1 MRHFIRFL
9 MLWLTF
15 TGFFSCKQDNFDRN
29 LLSKGET
36 LSLRYPARA
45 LSVLDSIRFPE
56 TMSRENYCRY
66 LIQMTVIRFALDKDV
81 SRDSLMPDAVGIF
94 EKQED
99 FKNAALAEFSLG
111 CINTHQQKLEMAAHH
126 MDAASA
132 LAAKTAD
139 PALLA
144 MISQHQGDLR
154 VKSSKTTE
162 AIPYLR
168 KAVHFY
174 HQASMDYPESANA
187 SSRLAKA
194 FSMVQNRDSAL
205 FYGYRACEL
214 AKKHNDVE
222 GEALAMQGIGDLEW
236 HSGRYGQAE
245 KAYLKALAVSESP
258 VNKVRGFVNLAI
270 LNYEQEKTG
279 PVKNYV
285 RQLESTINLVRDP
298 YLLVS
303 TYQFLKEWYKEV
315 GNRNKA
321 AEAENH
327 FNTFLSDI
335 ISEKKA
341 TLDWK
346 ESNRLV
352 NLRQSYL
359 DNRMSGQI
367 RTRALVFSCLILL
380 ALVLLVLRQ
389 NRHHRAALQEAKSN
403 ITTLQ
408 SMASEYREK
417 EDNLRQLALKHFNVL
432 KRVALLDG
440 MMKDLRSGQE
450 QKIYNLFNQAVYEN
464 KLGFD
469 WETFFQSINQLKNG
483 LPEKVRMSYPQLTET
498 EYRILILSFTGLSN
512 KETSIILNLSVNTIN
527 SLRTSIR
534 RKLNVPEYGDL
545 EMFVTNQI

>member
-1 MRHFIRFL
+1 MRHFIHYL

-15 TGFFSCKQDNFDRN
+15 MGFISCKQADFDRN

-36 LSLRYPARA
+36 LSIRFPSKA
-45 LSVLDSIRFPE
+45 LSVLDSIQFPE
-56 TMSRENYCRY
+56 AMSKEDYRKYM
-66 LIQMTVIRFALDKDV
+66 IQMTVVRFALDKDV
-81 SRDSLMPDAVGIF
+81 SKDSLMLDAATEF

-99 FKNAALAEFSLG
+99 LQYAVLTEFSLG
-111 CINTHQQKLEMAAHH
+111 CINMHQQKLDIATRH
-126 MDAASA
+126 MKKT
-132 LAAKTAD
+132 LLYAAKSTD
-139 PALLA
+139 PALQA
-144 MISQHQGDLR
+144 MVSLSLGELKVQC
-154 VKSSKTTE
+154 SKTEE

-168 KAVHFY
+168 KAVRLY
-174 HQASMDYPESANA
+174 LQAGMDYPESAKA
-187 SSRLAKA
+187 SSKLAKA
-194 FSMVQNRDSAL
+194 FSMIENRDSAL
-205 FYGYRACEL
+205 FYGYQACEL
-214 AKKHNDVE
+214 AKKHKDVE

-236 HSGRYGQAE
+236 HSGRYAESE
-245 KAYLKALAVSESP
+245 KAYLKALAVSGSA
-258 VNKVRGFVNLAI
+258 VNKVRSFVNLAI
-270 LNYEQEKTG
+270 LNYEQEKIG

-285 RQLESTINLVRDP
+285 RQLESNIHLVRDP

-303 TYQFLKEWYKEV
+303 TYQFLKEWYQEV
-315 GNRNKA
+315 GNQKMA
-321 AEAENH
+321 AEADIH
-327 FNTFLSDI
+327 FNTFLTDI

-346 ESNRLV
+346 ESNKMV
-352 NLRQSYL
+352 HLRQSYL
-359 DNRMSGQI
+359 DSRMTGQM
-367 RTRALVFSCLILL
+367 RTWALAVSCIVLIVIVLLILK
-380 ALVLLVLRQ
+380 Q
-389 NRHHRAALQEAKSN
+389 NRRHRTALLEAKSN

-408 SMASEYREK
+408 SMASDYLEK

-440 MMKDLRSGQE
+440 MMKDLKSGQE

-469 WETFFQSINQLKNG
+469 WDTFFQSINQIKNG
-483 LPEKVRMSYPQLTET
+483 MPEKVRKKYPQLTET

-545 EMFVTNQI
+545 ELFVTNQI